1 MLPPLKRIDRMKIE
15 TLIEKLQVIAEN
27 NEGME
32 VRVAIEKADGF
43 HDRKLDKVK
52 VTSYETGKVTW
63 LVT

>member
-1 MLPPLKRIDRMKIE
+1 MKIE